1 MADGFSSGWA
11 YIDVTSAN
19 TWVRGIPVYLS
30 GGDTASIEI
39 YNIHLAIDGAA
50 FFSAWEEKSTQY
62 SFVPSWLMQC
72 VDYRRKPSV
81 KLAGRQIDY
90 VPSVGN
96 GSRRRGLRSIAAGLH
111 TINIY
116 SLFDNVIIHHRSL
129 YDIYTVN
136 KLGLCPV
143 SMN

>member
-1 MADGFSSGWA
+1 
-11 YIDVTSAN
+11 
-19 TWVRGIPVYLS
+19 
-30 GGDTASIEI
+30 
-39 YNIHLAIDGAA
+39 
-50 FFSAWEEKSTQY
+50 
-62 SFVPSWLMQC
+62 
-72 VDYRRKPSV
+72 
-81 KLAGRQIDY
+81 
-90 VPSVGN
+90 
-96 GSRRRGLRSIAAGLH
+96 LRSIAAGLH